1 MSEDF
6 MMSES
11 RNEDDA
17 SRRAQA
23 VARVTS
29 RETAPMDRER
39 GGDGGGG
46 GVGDG
51 GGGAGG
57 GSGGGGGGGRGGG
70 GGGGGEGCGG
80 GGGEA
85 TGSPSRVTKTDLVAA
100 AKV

>member
-1 MSEDF
+1 

-17 SRRAQA
+17 SRHAQA

-29 RETAPMDRER
+29 RETAPMDGER

-51 GGGAGG
+51 GAGAGG
-57 GSGGGGGGGRGGG
+57 GS
-70 GGGGGEGCGG
+70 GG